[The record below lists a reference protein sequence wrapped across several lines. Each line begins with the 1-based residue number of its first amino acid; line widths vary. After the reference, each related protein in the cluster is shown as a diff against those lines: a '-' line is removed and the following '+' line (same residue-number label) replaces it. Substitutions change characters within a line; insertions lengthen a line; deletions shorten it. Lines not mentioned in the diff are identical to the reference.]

1 MSLKVGIVGLPNAG
15 KSTLF
20 NALLKKQAAL
30 AANYP
35 FATIEPNIGVVPVPD
50 SRLDK
55 LADIVEKEEGKRPP
69 LVPATIEFV
78 DIAGL
83 VKDAH
88 KGEGLGNKFLS
99 HIREVSVICN
109 VIRFF
114 EDPDVSHVAGS
125 IDPKRDQEIVE
136 TELIMADLSTLEKQA
151 EPRGVKEKET
161 QHTWDLVQLL
171 RKELG
176 SGKPA
181 RAVIDNEEDIEII
194 KPLQLMTM
202 KPILYIL
209 NVAEETLTDH
219 QLPPPNSQF
228 HPSVI
233 VSAKIEEELSQ
244 LPDEEQQDYLKE
256 LGLPSSG
263 LDRVAQKAYEL
274 LGLISFLTA
283 GVKEVRAW
291 TITRGMLAPQAA
303 GVIHTD
309 FEKNFIKADVI
320 SFKDLVTLGSRAKV
334 KETGKLRLEGREYMM
349 QDGDVVEFKIG
360 K

>member
-20 NALLKKQAAL
+20 NALLKKQQAL

-35 FATIEPNIGVVPVPD
+35 FATIEPNIGIVPVPD
-50 SRLDK
+50 SRLEK
-55 LADIVEKEEGKRPP
+55 LAEITEKEEGTKPP

-83 VKDAH
+83 VKGASQ
-88 KGEGLGNKFLS
+88 GEGLGNKFLS

-125 IDPKRDQEIVE
+125 IDPQRDREIVE
-136 TELIMADLSTLEKQA
+136 TELIMADLTTLEKQN
-151 EPRGVKEKET
+151 EPHGVKDKKT
-161 QHTWDLVQLL
+161 QRRWDILGLL
-171 RKELG
+171 KKELG

-181 RAVIDNEEDIEII
+181 RQVVTDPEDQLLIRD
-194 KPLQLMTM
+194 LQLMTM
-202 KPILYIL
+202 KPILYVC
-209 NVAEETLTDH
+209 NVSEESIKNAEEIEAVKSFVPH
-219 QLPPPNSQF
+219 
-228 HPSVI
+228 VV

-244 LPDEEQQDYLKE
+244 LPEEEQADYLRE

-291 TITRGMLAPQAA
+291 TITKGMIAPQAA
-303 GVIHTD
+303 GTIHTD

-320 SFKDLVTLGSRAKV
+320 SYDDLINTGSRAKA
-334 KETGKLRLEGREYMM
+334 KEMGKLRLEGRTYVM